1 MYIYSCTHKF
11 LCTLLRRQT
20 DPDVI
25 KVCDAEA
32 QVIETRAAASK
43 NSTLSWA
50 PLIDG
55 TVLDEE
61 PCPAATMPR
70 PDPGAQAG

>member
-11 LCTLLRRQT
+11 LRTLLRRQT

-43 NSTLSWA
+43 NATRSSA
-50 PLIDG
+50 PLTDG